1 MKSLRR
7 FTPLVRIRRSSGG
20 FPAVNRCASTVAAVM
35 LSGSGYVGSSGF
47 GASELS
53 TESGWSVALEEMES
67 SSSAPGTSI
76 LVGEASRGGE
86 DDVDVRFR
94 DRSFWAMRLSE
105 NGRFGV
111 GRGVD
116 SSATVERIAVVISSR
131 EVYGKQML
139 RMALTQV
146 S

>member
-1 MKSLRR
+1 M
-7 FTPLVRIRRSSGG
+7 I
-20 FPAVNRCASTVAAVM
+20 

-47 GASELS
+47 GASELA
-53 TESGWSVALEEMES
+53 TDSGWSVALDEMES

-86 DDVDVRFR
+86 EEEDVRLR
-94 DRSFWAMRLSE
+94 DRSFWAIRLSE

-116 SSATVERIAVVISSR
+116 SSSTVERIAVVISSR
-131 EVYGKQML
+131 EVYGKQIL
-139 RMALTQV
+139 SMALSQV

>member
-1 MKSLRR
+1 
-7 FTPLVRIRRSSGG
+7 
-20 FPAVNRCASTVAAVM
+20 M

-47 GASELS
+47 GASELA
-53 TESGWSVALEEMES
+53 TESGCSVALDEMES
-67 SSSAPGTSI
+67 SSSAPGTST

-86 DDVDVRFR
+86 EEDVRLR
-94 DRSFWAMRLSE
+94 DRSFWAIRLSE

-116 SSATVERIAVVISSR
+116 SSSTVERIAVVISSR
-131 EVYGKQML
+131 EVYGKQIL
-139 RMALTQV
+139 SMALSQV

>member
-1 MKSLRR
+1 
-7 FTPLVRIRRSSGG
+7 
-20 FPAVNRCASTVAAVM
+20 M
-35 LSGSGYVGSSGF
+35 LSGSGYEGSSGF
-47 GASELS
+47 GASELV
-53 TESGWSVALEEMES
+53 TESGWSVALEEIES
-67 SSSAPGTSI
+67 SSSAPGTST

-86 DDVDVRFR
+86 EEEDVRFR
-94 DRSFWAMRLSE
+94 DRSFWAIRLSE

-131 EVYGKQML
+131 EVYGKQIL
-139 RMALTQV
+139 SMALTQV

>member
-1 MKSLRR
+1 
-7 FTPLVRIRRSSGG
+7 
-20 FPAVNRCASTVAAVM
+20 M

-47 GASELS
+47 WTSELD

-67 SSSAPGTSI
+67 SSSTPAPGTST
-76 LVGEASRGGE
+76 LVGEAWRGGE
-86 DDVDVRFR
+86 EEEDVRFR
-94 DRSFWAMRLSE
+94 DRSFWAIRLSE

-116 SSATVERIAVVISSR
+116 SSSTVERIAVVISSR

-139 RMALTQV
+139 SMALRPV